1 MMNRQTDRVISEH
14 LRRYILCASILLVWL
29 FPFWSAAEDAKRP
42 LSLEESIQLAIR
54 ANLAMKQS
62 REEISA
68 AQANKN
74 ISRSNFLPTLSAT
87 YSYTHRDKEQTQDLT
102 GTPFDIVIRPQDEYA
117 FVTSFRQPI
126 FSGFALINQYKIAS
140 LGLNAAEIRAK
151 LTRQDVILDA
161 KNAYFTVLKAQKL
174 LEVSKQT
181 VEQITARKEVSEN
194 FYQVGMSPLNDLLQA
209 QVELANAKQRLIV
222 AQNDLDIAKSQFNL
236 VLRRSV
242 NRPVNVE
249 EIVDYT
255 PFEHDIDYCLSQANQ
270 NRLEIY
276 VADVE
281 VEIAEKEV
289 GLAQQDYYP
298 SIDLTGTITQI
309 GDDWKID
316 GGEGIS
322 DSYSWNVQATAT
334 WNFWEWGRTTYGIKE
349 KLSRSS
355 QSKYRRS
362 QVLDNINLEVKQAY
376 LRTKESEKNITTIEK
391 AIEQAK
397 ENYRITDERYKEQ
410 VATSTD
416 LLTAQ
421 VLLTQTMTNYFTALY
436 DFKIA
441 KATLFRA
448 MGQEVME

>member
-1 MMNRQTDRVISEH
+1 MMISTYF
-14 LRRYILCASILLVWL
+14 RRCIFSVCFLTVWS
-29 FPFWSAAEDAKRP
+29 FPFWSAAENAKKP
-42 LSLEESIQLAIR
+42 LSLEEAIQLAIR

-62 REEISA
+62 REEVSA

-74 ISRSNFLPTLSAT
+74 ISRSNFLPTLSAR
-87 YSYTHRDKEQTQDLT
+87 YSYTHRDKEQTQELT
-102 GTPFDIVIRPQDEYA
+102 GTPFDVVVRPQDEYA
-117 FVTSFRQPI
+117 FVTSFKQPI
-126 FSGFALINQYKIAS
+126 FSGFALINQYRIAS
-140 LGLNAAEIRAK
+140 LGLDAAEIRAK
-151 LTRQDVILDA
+151 LTRHDVILDA
-161 KNAYFTVLKAQKL
+161 KNAYYTVLKAQKL
-174 LEVSKQT
+174 LEVANQT
-181 VEQITARKEVSEN
+181 VDQITARKEVSEN

-209 QVELANAKQRLIV
+209 QVELANAKQGLIV
-222 AQNDLDIAKSQFNL
+222 AQNNLEIAKAQLNL
-236 VLRRSV
+236 VLRR
-242 NRPVNVE
+242 PVNQTVDVE
-249 EIVDYT
+249 DLVDYT

-276 VADVE
+276 VANLE
-281 VEIAEKEV
+281 VEIAGKEV
-289 GLAQQDYYP
+289 DLAQKDYYP
-298 SIDLTGTITQI
+298 SIDLTGTITQL
-309 GDDWKID
+309 GDDWEVH

-334 WNFWEWGRTTYGIKE
+334 WDFWEWGRTTYGIKE
-349 KLSRSS
+349 KLSRLS

-362 QVLDNINLEVKQAY
+362 QVLDNINLEVKEAY

>member
-1 MMNRQTDRVISEH
+1 MMISKH
-14 LRRYILCASILLVWL
+14 LRRYKLYAGLVLVWF
-29 FPFWSAAEDAKRP
+29 FPFWSAADDANRP
-42 LSLEESIQLAIR
+42 LSIEESIQLAIR

-62 REEISA
+62 REEINA

-74 ISRSNFLPTLSAT
+74 ISRSNLLPTLSAT

-102 GTPFDIVIRPQDEYA
+102 GTPFDFVIRPQDEYA
-117 FVTSFRQPI
+117 FITSFKQPI

-140 LGLNAAEIRAK
+140 LGLDAAEIRAK

-161 KNAYFTVLKAQKL
+161 KNAYYSVLKAQKL
-174 LEVSKQT
+174 LEVAKQT
-181 VEQITARKEVSEN
+181 VEQITSRKEVSEN

-209 QVELANAKQRLIV
+209 QVELANAKQDLVV
-222 AQNDLDIAKSQFNL
+222 AQNNLEIAKSQFNL

-242 NRPVNVE
+242 NQPVNLE
-249 EIVDYT
+249 DLVDYA
-255 PFEHDIDYCLSQANQ
+255 PFEKDIDYCLSQANR

-276 VADVE
+276 VANLE

-289 GLAQQDYYP
+289 DLAQQDYYP
-298 SIDLTGTITQI
+298 SIDLTGTITQL
-309 GDDWKID
+309 GDDWNAD

-349 KLSRSS
+349 KLSRYS

-376 LRTKESEKNITTIEK
+376 LRTKESEKNITTNEK

-397 ENYRITDERYKEQ
+397 ENYRITEERYKEQ

>member
-1 MMNRQTDRVISEH
+1 MMISEH
-14 LRRYILCASILLVWL
+14 LRRCILWPCLLLVWL

-42 LSLEESIQLAIR
+42 LGLEESIQLAIR

-87 YSYTHRDKEQTQDLT
+87 YSYTRRDKEQTQDLT
-102 GTPFDIVIRPQDEYA
+102 GTPFDIVVRPQDEYA
-117 FVTSFRQPI
+117 FITSFKQPI
-126 FSGFALINQYKIAS
+126 FSGFAVINHYKIAS
-140 LGLNAAEIRAK
+140 LGLDAAEIRAK

-161 KNAYFTVLKAQKL
+161 KNAYYSVLKAQKL
-174 LEVSKQT
+174 LDVSKQT
-181 VEQITARKEVSEN
+181 VDQITARKEVSEN

-209 QVELANAKQRLIV
+209 QVELANAKQDLIV
-222 AQNDLDIAKSQFNL
+222 AQNNLDIAKSQFNL

-242 NRPVNVE
+242 NQPVKLE
-249 EIVDYT
+249 DIVDYT
-255 PFEHDIDYCLSQANQ
+255 PFQKDIDYCLSQAKQ

-276 VADVE
+276 VANLE

-289 GLAQQDYYP
+289 DLAQQDYYP
-298 SIDLTGTITQI
+298 SIDLTGSIIQL
-309 GDDWKID
+309 GDDWKAD

-349 KLSRSS
+349 KLSRHS

-376 LRTKESEKNITTIEK
+376 LRTKESEKNITTNEK

-397 ENYRITDERYKEQ
+397 ENYRITEERYKEQ

-421 VLLTQTMTNYFTALY
+421 VLLTRTMTNYFTALY

>member
-1 MMNRQTDRVISEH
+1 MSSKH
-14 LRRYILCASILLVWL
+14 LRRCILCAGFLLVCL
-29 FPFWSAAEDAKRP
+29 FPFWSAANDAQRP
-42 LSLEESIQLAIR
+42 LGLEESIRLAIK

-68 AQANKN
+68 AQAKKD
-74 ISRSNFLPTLSAT
+74 ISRSYFFPTLSAT

-102 GTPFDIVIRPQDEYA
+102 GTSFDIVVRPQDEYA
-117 FVTSFRQPI
+117 FVTSFKQPI

-140 LGLNAAEIRAK
+140 LGLDAAEIGAK

-174 LEVSKQT
+174 LEVAKET
-181 VEQITARKEVSEN
+181 VDQITARKEVSEN

-209 QVELANAKQRLIV
+209 QVELANAKQNLIV
-222 AQNDLDIAKSQFNL
+222 AQNNLDIARSQFNL
-236 VLRRSV
+236 VLRR
-242 NRPVNVE
+242 PVNQPVYVE
-249 EIVDYT
+249 DIVDYT
-255 PFEHDIDYCLSQANQ
+255 PFEPDIDDCLSQANQ

-276 VADVE
+276 VANAE
-281 VEIAEKEV
+281 VEIAKKEV
-289 GLAQQDYYP
+289 DLAQQDYYP
-298 SIDLTGTITQI
+298 SIDLTGQI
-309 GDDWKID
+309 VQLGDDWKVE

-349 KLSRSS
+349 KLSRHL

-397 ENYRITDERYKEQ
+397 ENYRITEERYKEQ

>member
-1 MMNRQTDRVISEH
+1 MMISTYF
-14 LRRYILCASILLVWL
+14 RRCIFSVCFLTVWL
-29 FPFWSAAEDAKRP
+29 FPFWSAAENAKKP
-42 LSLEESIQLAIR
+42 LSLEEAIQLAIR

-62 REEISA
+62 REEVSA

-74 ISRSNFLPTLSAT
+74 ISRSNFLPTLSAR
-87 YSYTHRDKEQTQDLT
+87 YSYTHRDKEQTQELT
-102 GTPFDIVIRPQDEYA
+102 GTPFDVVVRPQDEYA
-117 FVTSFRQPI
+117 FVTSFKQPI
-126 FSGFALINQYKIAS
+126 FSGFALINQYRIAS
-140 LGLNAAEIRAK
+140 LGLDAAEIRAK

-161 KNAYFTVLKAQKL
+161 KNAYYTVLKAQKL
-174 LEVSKQT
+174 LEVANQT
-181 VEQITARKEVSEN
+181 VDQITARKEVSEN

-209 QVELANAKQRLIV
+209 QVELANAKQGLIV
-222 AQNDLDIAKSQFNL
+222 AQNNLEIAKAQLNL
-236 VLRRSV
+236 VLRR
-242 NRPVNVE
+242 PVNQTVDVE
-249 EIVDYT
+249 DLVDYT

-276 VADVE
+276 VANLE
-281 VEIAEKEV
+281 VEIAGKEV
-289 GLAQQDYYP
+289 DLAQKDYYP
-298 SIDLTGTITQI
+298 SIDLTGTITQL
-309 GDDWKID
+309 GDDWEVH

-334 WNFWEWGRTTYGIKE
+334 WDFWEWGRTTYGIKE
-349 KLSRSS
+349 KLSRLS

-362 QVLDNINLEVKQAY
+362 QVLDNINLEVKEAY